1 MRKGIILFL
10 VSILFLPSC
19 GVPNYRD
26 FKEYISIYDY
36 NSSIE
41 GKSYVRGFRVD
52 ISIPESDLVHMES
65 GSPAVLVM
73 YSITPSGGSS
83 LLESRFDRYIRNYN
97 NHYNGSPATF
107 DSSTGRLNN
116 VEASYGENEKDIYLY
131 SFTSDESHPSLSQS
145 PNYTYPDLT
154 LYRSYFFMFRKES
167 VSAESESPFYL
178 IMDVYALDDTGSYI
192 SLDSIPMYRFNND
205 PFFSSVDNI
214 DSSNLTNDYSY
225 YRDLDETDNNR
236 YEINL
241 FISVAVQSAN
251 YNNISWSDLEYQ
263 SITP

>member
-1 MRKGIILFL
+1 MRKVIILFL
-10 VSILFLPSC
+10 ISILFLSSC
-19 GVPNYRD
+19 GIPNYRD
-26 FKEYISIYDY
+26 FKEYISIDNY

-41 GKSYVRGFRVD
+41 GKSYERGFRVD

-65 GSPAVLVM
+65 GSPSVLVM

-116 VEASYGENEKDIYLY
+116 VEASYGERNIYLY

-154 LYRSYFFMFRKES
+154 QYKSYFFMFRKES
-167 VSAESESPFYL
+167 VSAEKESPFYL

-205 PFFSSVDNI
+205 TFFSSVDNI
-214 DSSNLTNDYSY
+214 DNSNLINDYSF
-225 YRDLDETDNNR
+225 YRDLDETDNNS
-236 YEINL
+236 YKINIFL
-241 FISVAVQSAN
+241 AVAVQSEN

-263 SITP
+263 AIRP

>member
-10 VSILFLPSC
+10 ISILFLSSC

-26 FKEYISIYDY
+26 YSDYIVISKLSG
-36 NSSIE
+36 SSID
-41 GKSYVRGFRVD
+41 GKSYERGFRVN
-52 ISIPESDLVHMES
+52 ISIPESDLVYMES
-65 GSPAVLVM
+65 GSPSALVM
-73 YSITPSGGSS
+73 YSITPSHGSS

-116 VEASYGENEKDIYLY
+116 VEASYGEIYIYLY

-145 PNYTYPDLT
+145 PYYTYPDLT
-154 LYRSYFFMFRKES
+154 LYRSYFFMFRKEN
-167 VSAESESPFYL
+167 VSAERESPFYL

-225 YRDLDETDNNR
+225 YRDLDETDNNS

-241 FISVAVQSAN
+241 FISVAVQSEN

-263 SITP
+263 AIEP

>member
-65 GSPAVLVM
+65 GSPAALVM

-116 VEASYGENEKDIYLY
+116 VEASYGEKDIYLY

-178 IMDVYALDDTGSYI
+178 IMVIVYWK
-192 SLDSIPMYRFNND
+192 
-205 PFFSSVDNI
+205 
-214 DSSNLTNDYSY
+214 
-225 YRDLDETDNNR
+225 
-236 YEINL
+236 
-241 FISVAVQSAN
+241 FI
-251 YNNISWSDLEYQ
+251 YLL
-263 SITP
+263 